1 LFLLDPLAPVDQP
14 DQGYLEFLLVLKN
27 LWLQQVLALLDFLV
41 FQGFL
46 LFPGFLQ
53 DLHFLV
59 PL

>member
-1 LFLLDPLAPVDQP
+1 VDQP